1 MKRPQDQ
8 TYLDSLLFMIQQAA
22 LILLAPKFCGDAEA
36 SPRGC
41 RTGSGAAFHLRK
53 LELRNLTLGM

>member
-1 MKRPQDQ
+1 
-8 TYLDSLLFMIQQAA
+8 MIQQAA

-41 RTGSGAAFHLRK
+41 RTGSGAVFHLRK
-53 LELRNLTLGM
+53 LELRSLTSGM